1 MRKVGSAGQM
11 PVLKRKFRVG
21 FNEKIRSEQI
31 FEGEK
36 IAKYLYMG

>member
-1 MRKVGSAGQM
+1 MRKVESAGQIA
-11 PVLKRKFRVG
+11 VLKRKFRVG

-36 IAKYLYMG
+36 RAK